1 MEFLTF
7 STLCPVKIRS
17 RILSILFENDN
28 IQLIIVDGYFCSF
41 EKRKDKNTL

>member
-1 MEFLTF
+1 MKFLTF
-7 STLCPVKIRS
+7 STLCLAKIRI

-28 IQLIIVDGYFCSF
+28 IQLIIVEKYFCLF